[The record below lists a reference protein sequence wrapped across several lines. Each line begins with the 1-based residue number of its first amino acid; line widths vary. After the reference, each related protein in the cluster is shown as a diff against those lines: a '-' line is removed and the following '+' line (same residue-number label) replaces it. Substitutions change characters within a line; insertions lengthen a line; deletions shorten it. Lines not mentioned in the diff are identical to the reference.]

1 MMVHRS
7 GFPVWLKYVSGMSFR
22 TDNGPFKVRM
32 TTATTKH
39 ILYSFLAL
47 FCFSC
52 SSFQRWLRARNAR
65 IQAAMQTFV
74 EKIVSTMKSEGLF
87 EWQGGPII
95 LAQVENEYGPM
106 ESVMGG
112 GAKPYANWAAKMA
125 IGTGA
130 GVPWVMCKQDDAP
143 DPVVRIISRIP
154 HRGFGYQ
161 RI

>member
-1 MMVHRS
+1 
-7 GFPVWLKYVSGMSFR
+7 
-22 TDNGPFKVRM
+22 
-32 TTATTKH
+32 
-39 ILYSFLAL
+39 
-47 FCFSC
+47 
-52 SSFQRWLRARNAR
+52 
-65 IQAAMQTFV
+65 MQTFV

-143 DPVVRIISRIP
+143 DPVVRIISLISSPRFWLSASLTNRP
-154 HRGFGYQ
+154 VS
-161 RI
+161 